1 MAHPDWAALRSA
13 IAGDVVTARDR
24 EYDDVRRPAIANFH
38 DVLPQAVVRCATS
51 SDVAETLAFAERF
64 GLPLTPRSGGHCF
77 AGRSSTEGIV
87 VDVTPMSSVS
97 VSGGVA
103 TVGAGNRLGPLYDR
117 LASDGATIPA
127 GCGPTVGIAGL
138 VLGGGLGVLGRT
150 YGLTSDRLVGAEV
163 VLADSRVVR
172 CDESREPDLFWA
184 LRGIGGGRFGIVTSL
199 DLATVPAPAMTG
211 FHLTWPL
218 AEAVPVADAWQQWA
232 PDAPD
237 AIAASL
243 VIRAEGDLSEPATVN
258 VFGATMGAESDATT
272 LLDELA
278 VRAGID
284 PATSVTRESSYRET
298 KRWLADRFPGEGG
311 DPRLHS
317 KSEYFDRPLPAEAI
331 RGLVDGLAEG
341 RRPGESRIL
350 DFSPWGGAYGRTR
363 VDATAFAHR
372 SARFLLKQEVAVTPA
387 HEAAARRWLR
397 SSWATTHPW
406 GTGGVYPNF
415 PDPDLDDWDVAY
427 LGPNLHRLRRVK
439 KAYDPNGRFG

>member
-1 MAHPDWAALRSA
+1 MAEPDWAALRSS
-13 IAGDVVTARDR
+13 IAGHVTTADDP
-24 EYDDVRRPAIANFH
+24 EYDDVRRPAIANYH
-38 DVLPQAVVRCATS
+38 DVLPQAVVKVATS
-51 SDVAETLAFAERF
+51 SDVAETLAFADRF

-103 TVGAGNRLGPLYDR
+103 TVGAGTRLGPLYDR
-117 LASDGATIPA
+117 LASDGATVAA

-138 VLGGGLGVLGRT
+138 VLGGGLGILGRT

-163 VLADSRVVR
+163 VLADGRVVR
-172 CDESREPDLFWA
+172 CDEGSEPDLFWA
-184 LRGIGGGRFGIVTSL
+184 LRGAGGGFGVVTSL
-199 DLATVPAPAMTG
+199 DIATVPAPHMAS
-211 FHLTWPL
+211 FHLTWPRT
-218 AEAVPVADAWQQWA
+218 EAVVVADAWQRWA

-243 VIRAEGDLSEPATVN
+243 VIRADGDPSEPATVN

-278 VRAGID
+278 VRVGTD
-284 PATSVTRESSYRET
+284 PATSLTRESSYRET
-298 KRWLADRFPGEGG
+298 KRWLAERFPGEEG

-317 KSEYFDRPLPAEAI
+317 KSEYFDRRLPTDVI
-331 RGLVDGLAEG
+331 DRLVAGLADG

-363 VDATAFAHR
+363 PDARAFAHR
-372 SARFLLKQEVAVTPA
+372 SARFLLKQEVAVSPEW
-387 HEAAARRWLR
+387 EASARRWLR

-427 LGPNLHRLRRVK
+427 HGPNLDRLRRVK
-439 KAYDPNGRFG
+439 KTYDPNGRFG